1 MSAAATSAFA
11 RFETTVLL
19 TAQEAEAAMKKAHY
33 ELIEDGTFWGNIPGF
48 QGLWGNAPTLEE
60 CREDLRGALEVWLV
74 LGLWLND
81 TELPVLGRLSLVPR
95 KLAAINKMRP
105 LTRREIVRRLRRLG
119 FVGPTGN
126 GPHQYMVKSRQ
137 RARVPNEHGS
147 VVSVGLIRRMLR
159 EAGISV
165 PEWESVA

>member
-1 MSAAATSAFA
+1 M
-11 RFETTVLL
+11 L
-19 TAQEAEAAMKKAHY
+19 TKYIEAAMKKAHY

-95 KLAAINKMRP
+95 KLAAKKQNATPDAPRNRKA
-105 LTRREIVRRLRRLG
+105 
-119 FVGPTGN
+119 
-126 GPHQYMVKSRQ
+126 S
-137 RARVPNEHGS
+137 
-147 VVSVGLIRRMLR
+147 
-159 EAGISV
+159 
-165 PEWESVA
+165 